1 MATWKSQLRV
11 DEEGVRLLLS
21 DRLGHDLLK
30 ARLPFRSQHPRGL
43 LTLLEGAALYSGD
56 RLDVATSV
64 ARSAVRDSIEDLFGN
79 PLTPI
84 DSALVR
90 FDFVTRAAR
99 GRRLH
104 GLGSFREVRS
114 LARWK
119 EL

>member
-1 MATWKSQLRV
+1 MTWKSLLRV

-30 ARLPFRSQHPRGL
+30 ARLPFRSEHPRAL

-64 ARSAVRDSIEDLFGN
+64 TRSAARDSMQDLFGD
-79 PLTPI
+79 PLAPI

-90 FDFVTRAAR
+90 FDFLTRALR

-104 GLGSFREVRS
+104 GLGSFRAVRS
-114 LARWK
+114 LARW